1 MRRQVVI
8 VMEMV
13 RVATGMG
20 NVWVVLAMGDVEMV
34 MEMRE

>member
-20 NVWVVLAMGDVEMV
+20 NVWVVLAMGDAEVV
-34 MEMRE
+34 METRD